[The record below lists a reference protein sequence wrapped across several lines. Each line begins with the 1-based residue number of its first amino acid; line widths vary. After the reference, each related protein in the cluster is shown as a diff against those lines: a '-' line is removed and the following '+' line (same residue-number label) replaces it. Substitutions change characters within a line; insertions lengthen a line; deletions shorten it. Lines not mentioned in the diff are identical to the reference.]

1 MFIEINLKY
10 FRIRILIFHCII
22 VISNLATYYSK
33 VCKNGKTDFSSVY
46 GMVYTIVYPHEIRS
60 NCVFLKRNCE
70 WSNTRKT
77 ELYVHLKNKKI
88 IKYKLFHLFTGFS
101 LLHFCFLNHSN
112 YIVKLLLANVL
123 EYIKVNA

>member
-1 MFIEINLKY
+1 MKY
-10 FRIRILIFHCII
+10 D
-22 VISNLATYYSK
+22 SK
-33 VCKNGKTDFSSVY
+33 VCKNDKTDFSSVH
-46 GMVYTIVYPHEIRS
+46 GLVYTIVYPHEIRS

-88 IKYKLFHLFTGFS
+88 IKYKLFHLFTAFS

-123 EYIKVNA
+123 GVHQGERIKKESYQIEIAYIITLLQKLLC